1 MTLLGVGAGA
11 GAGQST
17 TTLGRIG
24 GGYIY
29 ADWKSQ
35 FSYTTPNFNG
45 FSATAGVTQAWNATQ
60 SSNAALVAAATA
72 ASAAVTASGLTSAVS
87 NQRGGGEPAFEA
99 QVSYAFAGDVSGK
112 VWASGITQNVEFN
125 TAGNE
130 TANAWDLGATVSF
143 AGFGLT
149 GYYGEGEGMGTV
161 VQLRDGFTAAGTKR
175 KSDDWYI
182 QPTFTVPGVGTK
194 LGVSYGES
202 TLDGAG
208 SDLFNDVTREQ
219 LTFGAYHPLTKH
231 LNLVAEY
238 TELKAKTDFIA
249 SGTADTSSKAKT
261 MSLGA
266 ILFF

>member
-11 GAGQST
+11 GAGQAT

-35 FSYTTPNFNG
+35 IAYTTPNFNG
-45 FSATAGVTQAWNATQ
+45 FSATAGVTQAWNAYSTLDTAATKD
-60 SSNAALVAAATA
+60 SNGNFTAAAVPV
-72 ASAAVTASGLTSAVS
+72 SATNTL
-87 NQRGGGEPAFEA
+87 RGGGEPAFEA

-112 VWASGITQNVEFN
+112 VWASGITQNMQLSTTVER
-125 TAGNE
+125 TSS
-130 TANAWDLGATVSF
+130 AWDIGANINA

-149 GYYGEGEGMGTV
+149 GYYGEGKGMGTV
-161 VQLRDGFTAAGTKR
+161 IQFRDAYTNANAKR
-175 KSDDWYI
+175 KSEDWYL
-182 QPTFTVPGVGTK
+182 QGTYALPGVGTK

-202 TLDGAG
+202 KLDGVTAG
-208 SDLFNDVTREQ
+208 SDDNFNDKTREQ
-219 LTFGAYHPLTKH
+219 MTFGVYHPITKH

-238 TELKAKTDFIA
+238 TELDAKTDLV
-249 SGTADTSSKAKT
+249 SGTDTNSKAKT
-261 MSLGA
+261 YSLGA